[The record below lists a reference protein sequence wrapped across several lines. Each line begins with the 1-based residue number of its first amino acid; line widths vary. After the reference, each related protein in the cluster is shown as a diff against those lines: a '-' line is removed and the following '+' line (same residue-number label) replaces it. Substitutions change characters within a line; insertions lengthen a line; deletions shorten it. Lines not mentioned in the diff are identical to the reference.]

1 MFKAY
6 ELKKTQ
12 GREPSVS
19 ITKDGALVLNTGC
32 VEAFFKGYNYV
43 KLFWDA
49 ENSKVGIQPVKKK
62 DDLSYSLSQSPNKRV
77 GWLSGTSFLRTFG
90 IEHKKTT
97 SYPVVWNK
105 EEKLVEFAVTAK
117 AVATSV

>member
-12 GREPSVS
+12 GRVPSVS

-32 VEAFFKGYNYV
+32 VETFFNGYNYV

-49 ENSKVGIQPVKKK
+49 DNSKIGIQPMKKK

-90 IEHKKTT
+90 IEHKKTK
-97 SYPVVWNK
+97 SYLVAWNAK
-105 EEKLVEFAVTAK
+105 EGLVEFSVPAK
-117 AVATSV
+117 AAVRQ